1 MGTRIE
7 ALATAVGGRRLF
19 APGARRLADTA
30 ARQCLERAGRNASEV
45 GLLVNT
51 GLYHDRNMGEPA
63 VASLIQEDIGANPGH
78 PPTAHR
84 GTFSFDLYNG
94 ACGVLTALSLLDAL
108 LASGTIGLGMVVAGD
123 ADPAPRHSR
132 GVWFSPA
139 GGAVLVHRDHTD
151 GGLGPVHLDTFP
163 EHAGLLRSSVRWET
177 RTAAGDGHGHGRNV
191 LTIDRDPAFAEQ
203 ALECAERS
211 VRAWAEGEGTAL
223 ATVDLL
229 VAAGPD
235 PDFASAL
242 ASRLG
247 MESAA
252 VVGPEG
258 PMATAHT
265 AAMIGALEAASLHG
279 WLPASRKALLV
290 SAAAG
295 VTVASALYRA

>member
-7 ALATAVGGRRLF
+7 SLATTVAGRRPL
-19 APGARRLADTA
+19 APGARRLADRA

-45 GLLVNT
+45 ELLINT

-63 VASLIQEDIGANPGH
+63 VAALIQEDIGANPGH

-108 LASGTIGLGMVVAGD
+108 LRSGTIGLGMVVAGD

-132 GVWFSPA
+132 GVAFSPS
-139 GGAVLVHRDHTD
+139 GGAVLVHLEDSEE
-151 GGLGPVHLDTFP
+151 GLGTVHLDTFP
-163 EHAGLLRSSVRWET
+163 DHAELLRSSVRWEHHGVP
-177 RTAAGDGHGHGRNV
+177 GDGQGRNV
-191 LTIDRDPAFAEQ
+191 LSIEQDPAYPAV
-203 ALECAERS
+203 ALECAEQS
-211 VRAWAEGEGTAL
+211 VRAWTTAQGVDL
-223 ATVDLL
+223 ASIDLL

-235 PDFASAL
+235 PGFASTL
-242 ASRLG
+242 AARLG

-252 VVGPEG
+252 IVGPEG
-258 PMATAHT
+258 RMSAAHT
-265 AAMIGALEAASLHG
+265 AAMIGALEAAARHG
-279 WLPASRKALLV
+279 WLPASRRALLV

-295 VTVASALYRA
+295 ITVASALYGR

>member
-7 ALATAVGGRRLF
+7 AIATAVAGRRPF
-19 APGARRLADTA
+19 GPGARRLADTA

-45 GLLVNT
+45 ELLVNT
-51 GLYHDRNMGEPA
+51 GLYHDRSMGEPA

-123 ADPAPRHSR
+123 ADPDPRHSR
-132 GVWFSPA
+132 GVWFAPA

-163 EHAGLLRSSVRWET
+163 EHAGALRSSVSWE
-177 RTAAGDGHGHGRNV
+177 RHGAAGDGHGRNV
-191 LTIDRDPAFAEQ
+191 LTIERDRSYPEL

-211 VRAWAEGEGTAL
+211 VRAWTADEGLEL
-223 ATVDLL
+223 ATVDLV

-235 PDFASAL
+235 PGFAASL

-247 MESAA
+247 MDSAA

-258 PMATAHT
+258 PMGAAHT

-279 WLPASRKALLV
+279 WLPASKRALFV
-290 SAAAG
+290 SSAAG
-295 VTVASALYRA
+295 ITVASALYRA

>member
-7 ALATAVGGRRLF
+7 ALATAVAGRRPF
-19 APGARRLADTA
+19 PPGARRLADTA

-45 GLLVNT
+45 ELLVNT

-94 ACGVLTALSLLDAL
+94 ACGVLTALSLIDAL

-132 GVWFSPA
+132 GVWFTPA

-177 RTAAGDGHGHGRNV
+177 RSASGDGHGRNV
-191 LTIDRDPAFAEQ
+191 LTVERDPALGERS
-203 ALECAERS
+203 LECAERS
-211 VRAWAEGEGTAL
+211 VRAWTADEGLAL

-258 PMATAHT
+258 PMGTAHT

-295 VTVASALYRA
+295 ATVASALYRA